1 VESIH
6 IFGVNHFLQCV
17 APNCWTPAGRG
28 VEAEQKA
35 GFRATLEE
43 IITRNQVRLI
53 AEEQKPPRRN
63 LGAVLADKHHTAY
76 IELTMPIAERERC
89 GIRTPGYD
97 GHPDT
102 RAHAYRE
109 FERYMFEQIA
119 LVNVPVTLAICGR
132 RHMLGLVQRFEAAG
146 VTALVYDVYGYDW
159 YRGVPQEDGVNI
171 IGYEREDEG

>member
-1 VESIH
+1 VESVH

-17 APNCWTPAGRG
+17 APNCWTPAGCA

-35 GFRATLEE
+35 SLRTTLEE
-43 IITRNQVRLI
+43 IITRNRVGLI
-53 AEEQKPPRRN
+53 AEEQMPARRD
-63 LGAVLADKHHTAY
+63 LGAVLADEHHTAY
-76 IELTMPIAERERC
+76 IELTMPIVERERC

-97 GHPDT
+97 RHPGS
-102 RAHAYRE
+102 RAHAYGE

-132 RHMLGLVQRFEAAG
+132 RHVRGLAQRFQGAG
-146 VTALVYDVYGYDW
+146 VRALVYDVYEYGW